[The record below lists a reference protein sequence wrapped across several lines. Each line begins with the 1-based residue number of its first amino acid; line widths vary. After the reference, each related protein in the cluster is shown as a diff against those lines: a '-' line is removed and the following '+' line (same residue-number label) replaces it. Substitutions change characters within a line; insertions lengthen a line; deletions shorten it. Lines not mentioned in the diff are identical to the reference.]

1 MDKVLGSVIRHS
13 TENISTD
20 PESSGGC
27 FTPLHLTLSIVFDD
41 VRLAYSCPA
50 TETQSSHF
58 CVDIN
63 GRESLELFSYYMES
77 GNAL

>member
-20 PESSGGC
+20 PESCGGC
-27 FTPLHLTLSIVFDD
+27 FTPLHLTLSIVFED
-41 VRLAYSCPA
+41 VRLAYSYPA
-50 TETQSSHF
+50 TETRSSHF